1 MNQCDKDCPVEDPL
15 EQVRLL
21 YTELA
26 QNPEKEFGWGKGKE
40 NASTLGYAGEWLS
53 CLPDSVWKSAAAV
66 GNPFSLGPVHAGE
79 TVIDI
84 GCGAGA
90 DACIAAMLVGKTGM
104 VLGIDCTPAMITRA
118 RENAEVSGLPQV
130 VFQVAD
136 MTELPL
142 TDSAADLLI
151 SNGAINLAKDK
162 DAVLAEAY
170 RVLRPGGRLQI
181 ADMVRDTSTRNSVC
195 CHAEESW
202 ADCVSGTLEPGT
214 FLFMLTKAGFV
225 DAELVGFTAYRT
237 ATSTTGALF
246 RAVKPG

>member
-1 MNQCDKDCPVEDPL
+1 
-15 EQVRLL
+15 
-21 YTELA
+21 
-26 QNPEKEFGWGKGKE
+26 
-40 NASTLGYAGEWLS
+40 
-53 CLPDSVWKSAAAV
+53 
-66 GNPFSLGPVHAGE
+66 
-79 TVIDI
+79 
-84 GCGAGA
+84 
-90 DACIAAMLVGKTGM
+90 
-104 VLGIDCTPAMITRA
+104 
-118 RENAEVSGLPQV
+118 
-130 VFQVAD
+130 

-151 SNGAINLAKDK
+151 SNGAINLVKDK